1 MWKVQDYDEIQLA
14 SGDPGHFLHLPAGV
28 APAHA
33 RHAHV
38 GHVRHR
44 RVGQHR
50 IVLAAPRRDGPVTLV
65 AFCGTIARSSRLL
78 IIITPIF
85 SSGLMLK
92 ILL

>member
-1 MWKVQDYDEIQLA
+1 MNKLILA
-14 SGDPGHFLHLPAGV
+14 SSDPGHFLHLPAGV

-65 AFCGTIARSSRLL
+65 ALCGTNARSSRLL
-78 IIITPIF
+78 VISPIF